1 MSSLAEI
8 LGKGVPG
15 NVRASD
21 GTGGTLT
28 LTRDDYR
35 TQVFNLTAAKAVK
48 LPTTGIKKGE
58 TFVIAA
64 QTGVDGVSHLTIQ
77 ASDASEL
84 TAATSGMPASIMRGY
99 SVIQALIDTPVTAT
113 DWVVLD
119 SRENG
124 ATLTTWTGNGTG
136 PSTSGTNTI
145 YWQRDGLAVT
155 ASPQNTVV
163 VTAGSSGTTKLFNN
177 TALPTRLRPL
187 TGAMIGL
194 ATVRDN
200 NANVNQP
207 GAVVITTAG
216 VIECYRDLIQTAFSV
231 NNTSG
236 IGTLSG
242 LQIMRWHLLV

>member
-15 NVRASD
+15 NVRATEGA
-21 GTGGTLT
+21 GTTT

-35 TQVFNLTAAKAVK
+35 SQIFNLSAARTVV

-58 TFVIAA
+58 VFVIAA
-64 QTGVDGVSHLTIQ
+64 RTGIDGVSHLTVQ

-84 TAATSGMPASIMRGY
+84 TTATSGMPASIMRGY
-99 SVIQALIDTPVTAT
+99 SVIQALIDTPVTAS
-113 DWVVLD
+113 DWVVTE
-119 SRENG
+119 SREAG
-124 ATLTTWTGNGTG
+124 ATITTWTGNGTG

-145 YWQRDGLAVT
+145 YWQRDGLCVT
-155 ASPQNTVV
+155 ASPSGAIV

-187 TGAMIGL
+187 SVSVIGL
-194 ATVRDN
+194 SPIRDN
-200 NANVNQP
+200 AANVNQP
-207 GAVVITTAG
+207 GVFSLTTAG
-216 VIECYRDLIQTAFSV
+216 VIELYRDPTQTTFSV

-236 IGTLSG
+236 TGTLMG
-242 LQIMRWHLLV
+242 LVILRWHLLV